1 MKFLKE
7 NSYDILRLYIN
18 QIGITIFSLVL
29 YFSVSMLEDEII
41 SLRLKVAISVFA
53 MLFFF
58 ALLYTAAWDWGA
70 KDKIRVESGKMQ
82 LNRAKGALMA
92 LFANAINFLFAGV
105 CVISMW
111 LCIKGMDA
119 MLPVSQIFN
128 LLLRLTNAMYLGLLQ
143 GVFSAFEEQGNLY
156 NLLQSVGYFIAPLL
170 AIASTHMGYV
180 FGLKNK
186 RIFPVANKPKTKN

>member
-29 YFSVSMLEDEII
+29 YFSVSMLEDEVI

-70 KDKIRVESGKMQ
+70 KDKIRIEGGKMKKN
-82 LNRAKGALMA
+82 LAKGALMA
-92 LFANAINFLFAGV
+92 LFANVVNFVLAAG
-105 CVISMW
+105 CVISIWMY
-111 LCIKGMDA
+111 IKGVESA
-119 MLPVSQIFN
+119 LSASQIFN
-128 LLLRLTNAMYLGLLQ
+128 LFLRMTNAMYIGVLQ
-143 GVFSAFEEQGNLY
+143 GIFSAFESQDNLY
-156 NLLQSVGYFIAPLL
+156 NLYQSIGFLAAPLL
-170 AIASTHMGYV
+170 AVAATHIGYI

-186 RIFPVANKPKTKN
+186 RIFPAVSKPQNKK

>member
-29 YFSVSMLEDEII
+29 YFSVSMLEDKVV

-70 KDKIRVESGKMQ
+70 KDKIRIDSGKMEMK
-82 LNRAKGALMA
+82 RSKGALMA
-92 LFANAINFLFAGV
+92 LAANAINFFLAAV
-105 CVISMW
+105 CIISMW
-111 LCIKGMDA
+111 LLMNGVQWA
-119 MLPVSQIFN
+119 ESVSQIFN
-128 LLLRLTNAMYLGLLQ
+128 LLLRFTNAMYIGLLQ
-143 GVFSAFEEQGNLY
+143 GIFAAFENEDKLY
-156 NLLQSVGYFIAPLL
+156 NLLQSVGYFIAPML
-170 AIASTHMGYV
+170 ATASTHVGYI

-186 RIFPVANKPKTKN
+186 RIFPAAQKPQNKK